1 MRLVL
6 GTVNTQQP
14 QVAMEYRSIM
24 LDYIAMI
31 ALILLIAGH
40 TILIKKCKILEG
52 EIPLHF
58 HDFGVKA
65 DVIDSNLQQV
75 RDLLDEALDMLMP
88 IAQPQVPSQPQN
100 MSMGETIAS
109 VLLSRL
115 IPPTAMPEVDA
126 STTQQ
131 KQREIYEVHPTTTL
145 DTEDEPIEYSPVSID
160 G

>member
-1 MRLVL
+1 
-6 GTVNTQQP
+6 
-14 QVAMEYRSIM
+14 M
-24 LDYIAMI
+24 LDELAMI

-52 EIPLHF
+52 EIPLRF
-58 HDFGVKA
+58 HDFGLKA

-88 IAQPQVPSQPQN
+88 IAQPQVQSTPQN

-131 KQREIYEVHPTTTL
+131 KQREIYEIDPTTTN
-145 DTEDEPIEYSPVSID
+145 TQES
-160 G
+160 

>member
-1 MRLVL
+1 
-6 GTVNTQQP
+6 
-14 QVAMEYRSIM
+14 M

-52 EIPLHF
+52 EIPSHF
-58 HDFGVKA
+58 HDFGLKA
-65 DVIDSNLQQV
+65 DAIDSNLQQV

-88 IAQPQVPSQPQN
+88 IAQPQVQPTPQN

-115 IPPTAMPEVDA
+115 IPPTEMAESDA

-131 KQREIYEVHPTTTL
+131 NERAIYEINPTTTNAQ
-145 DTEDEPIEYSPVSID
+145 ES
-160 G
+160 